1 MPVLLTLILDQVDI
15 VMTGLFV
22 LLRSGVGGGIALA
35 FGWIRSNTEIFP
47 FGLLQ
52 LAFGLPA
59 FYFLCRFQIAGNSI
73 KRLWLCYGA
82 WTLVVAFFSRVFKDN
97 HLGYILA
104 LFDLGFLSDASAI
117 PLAILRSEANGN
129 LPRLLYPDG

>member
-47 FGLLQ
+47 FGL
-52 LAFGLPA
+52 
-59 FYFLCRFQIAGNSI
+59 
-73 KRLWLCYGA
+73 
-82 WTLVVAFFSRVFKDN
+82 
-97 HLGYILA
+97 
-104 LFDLGFLSDASAI
+104 FLSLD
-117 PLAILRSEANGN
+117 
-129 LPRLLYPDG
+129 